1 VGAPPIGRVG
11 FDSRPRPGFIHDD
24 RWIQAKWSRTG
35 LLVDWGGV
43 LTTSV
48 FDSFSAFCATEGLAP
63 ETVRDAFMHDP
74 AARDLLIGL
83 ETGTLAET
91 DFEPRL
97 CAALGLA
104 EARAAGL
111 IDRLFGGMRAD
122 EAMLEAVRAA
132 RRAGVRTGLV
142 SNSWGVDR
150 YDPVLVDEL
159 FDAVVI
165 SGRERIRKPDL
176 RMYELGAERL
186 GVAPAACVY
195 VDDLPGNLKPAR
207 ALGMATVHHIDAAR
221 TVVELQAL
229 LGIRLS

>member
-1 VGAPPIGRVG
+1 VAEN
-11 FDSRPRPGFIHDD
+11 PRSLGL
-24 RWIQAKWSRTG
+24 RTG

-63 ETVRDAFMHDP
+63 ETVRDAFMRDP
-74 AARDLLIGL
+74 GARELLVGL

-104 EARAAGL
+104 DARAAGL

-122 EAMLEAVRAA
+122 QAMLDAVRAA
-132 RRAGVRTGLV
+132 RRAGVRTGLI
-142 SNSWGVDR
+142 SNSWGDDR

-165 SGRERIRKPDL
+165 SGRESIRKPDP
-176 RMYELGAERL
+176 RMYALGAERL

-207 ALGMATVHHIDAAR
+207 ALGMATVHHVDAAR